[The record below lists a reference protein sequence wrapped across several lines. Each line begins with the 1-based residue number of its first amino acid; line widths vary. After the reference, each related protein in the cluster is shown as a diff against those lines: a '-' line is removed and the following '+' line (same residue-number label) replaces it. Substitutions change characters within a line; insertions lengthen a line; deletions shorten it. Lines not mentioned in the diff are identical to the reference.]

1 MKALLSLSLL
11 LLSLHSFAASATD
24 SEQSLDKVRA
34 HILKYKE
41 VSGNFKQVR
50 NLKDLKLN
58 LESEGDF
65 RFKLPFDLDWK
76 QKKPFVMDL
85 LMTPDKIVQKNA
97 DGSEQVITKA
107 QQPVIFTFSAS
118 FLGIFAGDKS
128 AIEKTFAH
136 QVTLKGNKWTMNLE
150 PKDDLLKKAISKVQ
164 IRGAEFVETVE
175 VTEKSGNTTHI
186 QFSKVKGQ

>member
-1 MKALLSLSLL
+1 MKAFLALGLL
-11 LLSLHSFAASATD
+11 LLSLNTFAASAVD
-24 SEQSLDKVRA
+24 GDQSLDKVRT

-41 VSGNFKQVR
+41 VNGNFKQVR
-50 NLKDLKLN
+50 NLKDLKLS

-65 RFKLPFDLDWK
+65 RFKLPFDLDWN

-107 QQPVIFTFSAS
+107 QQPVIFTFSSS
-118 FLGIFAGDKS
+118 FLGIFAGDKT
-128 AIEKTFAH
+128 AIEKTFTY
-136 QVTLKGNKWTMNLE
+136 QVSLKGNKWMMNLE
-150 PKDDLLKKAISKVQ
+150 PKDELLKKAVSKVQ
-164 IRGAEFVETVE
+164 INGAEFVETVE

-186 QFSKVKGQ
+186 QFSKVKGH